1 VKSVKQFTARQI
13 LNLFPDFP
21 EQFKEYLIERLQ
33 WEKLGWFSGK
43 VIVNSFFPPIP
54 SKALDSVVNAW
65 RSSMEGQVVPEIA
78 TVAVTNKCP
87 YNCLY
92 CSVSDKTVNDM
103 PAVLIKRVISKLQ
116 DMGSFNISLTGGE
129 PLLRKDIED
138 IIAAVDDRSIV
149 KVFTTGYSLTKEKAK
164 ALKKAG
170 LLSVSISLDDR
181 DLKIHDRRCGFEGA
195 GDIALKAIEN
205 AKKASLL
212 TCVATVAVKDRILN
226 GEITRFLEFMK
237 GLGVDEVSI
246 FEPAPTGRLS
256 FRDDVLLSEDE
267 RKALEALH
275 KEINSSTS
283 GRYPRVF
290 SFPYIEGASYMGCG
304 AGCTRL
310 HVTALGHVTPCDFSS
325 ISFGNIQ
332 QENIKTIWK
341 RMTRYFDRP
350 ERGCFV
356 MNNYKEIREM
366 SDEKTGIA
374 DGRLLMERA
383 GIVRDAHL
391 PEFYKMLMTS

>member
-1 VKSVKQFTARQI
+1 MKSVKQFAARQI
-13 LNLFPDFP
+13 LNLFPDFS
-21 EQFKEYLIERLQ
+21 EQFKDYLIEKLQ
-33 WEKLGWFSGK
+33 WEKLGWFNGK
-43 VIVNSFFPPIP
+43 LIVNSFFPLIP
-54 SKALDSVVNAW
+54 SKALDSVVHAW
-65 RSSMEGQVVPEIA
+65 RSSMAGQVVPEIA

-92 CSVSDKTVNDM
+92 CSVPDKTIHDM
-103 PAVLIKRVISKLQ
+103 PAVLIKQTIGKLQ

-129 PLLRKDIED
+129 PLLRKDLED

-170 LLSVSISLDDR
+170 LLSVNISLDDK
-181 DLKIHDRRCGFEGA
+181 DLTIHDQRCGFEGA
-195 GDIALKAIEN
+195 GNIALRAIEN
-205 AKKASLL
+205 AKKATLL
-212 TCVATVAVKDRILN
+212 TCVAIVAVKDRILN
-226 GEITRFLEFMK
+226 GEIKRFLEYLQ

-246 FEPAPTGRLS
+246 FEPAPTGKLS
-256 FRDDVLLSEDE
+256 FRDDVLLSVDE
-267 RKALEALH
+267 RKTLEELH

-283 GRYPRVF
+283 RRYPRVF

-332 QENIKTIWK
+332 QENIETIWK
-341 RMTRYFDRP
+341 RMARYFNRP
-350 ERGCFV
+350 ECGCFV
-356 MNNYKEIREM
+356 MNNYKEIRERI
-366 SDEKTGIA
+366 DEKTGMA
-374 DGRLLMERA
+374 DGCLLMERA
-383 GIVRDAHL
+383 GIVRDARL
-391 PEFYKMLMTS
+391 PELYKMLMTS